1 MFVPVK
7 SFHTLKSES
16 LLFEKCSL
24 KLHNWMIAIER
35 VQRKG
40 LHYQTF
46 AVKFTVVMYLSYFWF
61 TNRYIFIIFK
71 KELKNHTITSTFELL
86 PRALRMHE
94 WERDTPAN
102 SPFITFSCPRGGRAK
117 CYRKVGLD
125 RASVALEI
133 SKALLFTLCSNL
145 FEVEFYHKNKYQ
157 LKFIS
162 LS

>member
-1 MFVPVK
+1 MNDRHRK
-7 SFHTLKSES
+7 SAKKGFALSNICSKIHSCDVFISFLNHKSVHIY
-16 LLFEKCSL
+16 LF
-24 KLHNWMIAIER
+24 
-35 VQRKG
+35 
-40 LHYQTF
+40 Y
-46 AVKFTVVMYLSYFWF
+46 
-61 TNRYIFIIFK
+61 

-94 WERDTPAN
+94 WQKDTPAT
-102 SPFITFSCPRGGRAK
+102 SPFNTFSCPRGSRKMFSSDAW
-117 CYRKVGLD
+117 KVGLD

>member
-1 MFVPVK
+1 MNDRHRK
-7 SFHTLKSES
+7 SAKKGFALSNICSKIHSCDVFILFLIHKSVYIYYFLRKS
-16 LLFEKCSL
+16 WKIIQLHLL
-24 KLHNWMIAIER
+24 
-35 VQRKG
+35 
-40 LHYQTF
+40 
-46 AVKFTVVMYLSYFWF
+46 
-61 TNRYIFIIFK
+61 
-71 KELKNHTITSTFELL
+71 FELL

>member
-1 MFVPVK
+1 MNDRHRK
-7 SFHTLKSES
+7 SAKKGVASSNVCRKNYS
-16 LLFEKCSL
+16 LDIFSHFLVHKIVYIHL
-24 KLHNWMIAIER
+24 
-35 VQRKG
+35 
-40 LHYQTF
+40 
-46 AVKFTVVMYLSYFWF
+46 YF
-61 TNRYIFIIFK
+61 Y
-71 KELKNHTITSTFELL
+71 KELKIIQLHLLFELL

-94 WERDTPAN
+94 WPQDTPAT
-102 SPFITFSCPRGGRAK
+102 SPFNTFSCPRGSRKMFSSDAW
-117 CYRKVGLD
+117 KVGLD